1 MESLIE
7 MAKRLRT
14 LIVKAAQSL
23 MDADAVSAP
32 QLYEEWKP
40 DTAYEAG
47 HKIRRGGR
55 VYKVQQAHTS
65 QIGWEPESTP
75 ALFAGIDE
83 VHAGTKE
90 DPIPYDGNM
99 ALEAGKYYTQGGVT
113 YLCTRDTGNPV
124 YHALIELVGLYV
136 EAIA

>member
-1 MESLIE
+1 MENLIE
-7 MAKRLRT
+7 MARRLRP

-23 MDADAVSAP
+23 TDAEAASAP

-47 HKIRRGGR
+47 YKIRRGDM

-65 QIGWEPESTP
+65 QTGWEPENAP

-99 ALEAGKYYTQGGVT
+99 ALESGKYYTQAGVL
-113 YLCTRDTGNPV
+113 YRCTRDTINPV
-124 YHALIELVGLYV
+124 YHALADLVGIYV
-136 EAIA
+136 GVI